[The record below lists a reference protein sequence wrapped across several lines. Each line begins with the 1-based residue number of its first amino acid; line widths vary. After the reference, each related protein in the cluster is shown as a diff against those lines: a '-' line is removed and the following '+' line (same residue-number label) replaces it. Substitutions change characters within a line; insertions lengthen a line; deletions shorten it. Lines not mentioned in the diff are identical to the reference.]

1 MFDNIAKDVSLFHY
15 NLKKREEKINAYE
28 AHLIENIPSFKD
40 NYLNRWNFDKNLSFR
55 KSLLYKRKKLSQER
69 YKFRL
74 NIPPGYLNYSSRV
87 KNTLKYLCY

>member
-40 NYLNRWNFDKNLSFR
+40 NLCIENNAT
-55 KSLLYKRKKLSQER
+55 KKLVNN
-69 YKFRL
+69 KGT
-74 NIPPGYLNYSSRV
+74 N
-87 KNTLKYLCY
+87 KT